1 MVMQSEAFM
10 NLLGLEQSVPVL
22 LEQVER
28 GRISIPAQAYAANI
42 VIVDLQETSLY
53 VNASSEYVFLPRRFR
68 DSDIRFTF
76 L

>member
-28 GRISIPAQAYAANI
+28 GRIAIPAQACGANI
-42 VIVDLQETSLY
+42 VIVDLQEASLY
-53 VNASSEYVFLPRRFR
+53 VSASCEYVFLPRRRR